1 MIEIKTIE
9 ISGMASVLQ
18 ALRLPNATPI
28 IYEVDGDVV
37 FRNLDRRVGV
47 YLILINGKSY
57 IGSTSIKK
65 GVSERL
71 NQHRWRLKAGTH
83 NNKHLQH
90 AYDKYKEFY
99 GFLIEE
105 TSSDTAIQREQYYI
119 DLLSPDYN
127 ICKEACSSAKGVKRS
142 QETKHKLSQS
152 MLGRKF
158 SEETLRRMSESHRGY
173 VMPQSQKE
181 KIRIANTGRKM
192 TKQNLER
199 ISKPI
204 DMYSVDGKYLQSFP
218 SINEAARQL
227 NVCANPI
234 QRCTVGK
241 ILSAYNYIWRN
252 KGDFFDLY
260 RVFKYSKLNTNGK
273 KIELNIN
280 GTLYV
285 YDSINAVCREY
296 GIDRSV
302 VRRLLKTGKTYNGD
316 ITKLKNSTFSYVGN
330 K

>member
-1 MIEIKTIE
+1 MIEIKTLE
-9 ISGMASVLQ
+9 IAGLASVLQ
-18 ALRLPNATPI
+18 ALRLPTIQPI
-28 IYEVDGDVV
+28 IYEVDDKVIV
-37 FRNLDRRVGV
+37 RNLDRRIGV

-57 IGSTSIKK
+57 IGSTSIEK

-71 NQHRWRLKAGTH
+71 NQHRWGLKAGTH
-83 NNKHLQH
+83 RNKHLQH

-127 ICKEACSSAKGVKRS
+127 ICKETCSSAKGVKRS
-142 QETKHKLSQS
+142 QETKYKLSQS

-192 TKQNLER
+192 TEQNVER
-199 ISKPI
+199 LSKPI
-204 DMYSVDGKYLQSFP
+204 DMYSIRGEYIKTFP
-218 SINEAARQL
+218 SISEASRQL
-227 NVCANPI
+227 NICANPI
-234 QRCTVGK
+234 QRCAVGK
-241 ILSAYNYIWRN
+241 IISAYNHIWRY
-252 KGDFFDLY
+252 KGDAFDLY
-260 RVFKYSKLNTNGK
+260 RTKKYSKLNSNGK
-273 KIELNIN
+273 RVAIN
-280 GTLYV
+280 SDGVIKV
-285 YDSINAVCREY
+285 YGSINEVSRLF

-302 VRRLLKTGKTYNGD
+302 VRRLLSSGRKYIGG
-316 ITKLKNSTFSYVGN
+316 ITKLKNSTFEYVRD
-330 K
+330 